1 MNLMISRI
9 ISESEFK
16 RKIEEK
22 KNVNKYNKYNKNDN
36 KNIFIHFERLNSKN
50 IKFIS
55 HFILH
60 NFQGDN
66 FNYILIIHINI
77 NFNIY

>member
-1 MNLMISRI
+1 MISRI

-16 RKIEEK
+16 LKIEEK
-22 KNVNKYNKYNKNDN
+22 KNVSKYNKYNKNDN

-55 HFILH
+55 YFI
-60 NFQGDN
+60 
-66 FNYILIIHINI
+66 
-77 NFNIY
+77 

>member
-16 RKIEEK
+16 LKIEEK
-22 KNVNKYNKYNKNDN
+22 KNVSKYNKYNKNDN

-55 HFILH
+55 YFI
-60 NFQGDN
+60 
-66 FNYILIIHINI
+66 
-77 NFNIY
+77 

>member
-22 KNVNKYNKYNKNDN
+22 KNVNEYNKNDN
-36 KNIFIHFERLNSKN
+36 GNIFVHFERSNSKN

-55 HFILH
+55 YFI
-60 NFQGDN
+60 
-66 FNYILIIHINI
+66 
-77 NFNIY
+77 